1 MQEDISPQLLRKFL
15 NKECTPEEQ
24 ARVQAWYKSFENEPD
39 PLTFLSA
46 TERDELSKEMFSN
59 VLDNLRSMD
68 QLPVTSPKVIAT
80 RWWYYAASGVAAV
93 LLMVAGWVW
102 LSKEQSFSSQQ
113 ESVVAAG
120 EVVIG
125 NESKSIRRELLPD
138 GSSIWLQPNSS
149 IRYSADFKK
158 ATREVHMT
166 GEAFFEVTKDAAH
179 PFIIYTGEVIT
190 KVLGTSFNIRAY
202 SNAPSVEVA
211 VVTGKVSVRKATQT
225 DKLHPSDEV
234 LLLPDEK
241 AVFLG
246 KESVL
251 KKELITAN
259 TDEPVRIWEKTSVSF
274 DNVPV
279 SEVIKV
285 LNKSY
290 GTHIRVETNELNSYV
305 LKADFSD
312 QNLPDILQMLE
323 KSLNVNY
330 EINNKEIILKTAVTN
345 P

>member
-68 QLPVTSPKVIAT
+68 QLPAPKVIAT
-80 RWWYYAASGVAAV
+80 RWWYYAASGVAAL
-93 LLMVAGWVW
+93 LLMVTGWLW
-102 LSKEQSFSSQQ
+102 LSKEQSFPMQQ
-113 ESVVAAG
+113 QAMVADG
-120 EVVIG
+120 EVVID

-179 PFIIYTGEVIT
+179 PFIIYTGEVVT

-202 SNAPSVEVA
+202 SNSPSVEVA
-211 VVTGKVSVRKATQT
+211 VVTGKVSVRKATQI
-225 DKLHPSDEV
+225 DQLHPSDEV

-241 AVFLG
+241 AVFVE
-246 KESVL
+246 KENVL
-251 KKELITAN
+251 KKELISENA
-259 TDEPVRIWEKTSVSF
+259 DEPVRIWEKTSVSF

-290 GTHIRVETNELNSYV
+290 GTRIRVETKELNSYV

-330 EINNKEIILKTAVTN
+330 EINNKEIILKTTVTN